1 MNNMKITDVKV
12 NRRRVNLHTPFKTA
26 LRTVTEIE
34 SIDVYIYTD
43 AGIVGKGAATA
54 TPVITGDFANGI
66 EEAILGPMRSCLIGQ
81 DIIQFQQLL
90 QHIQMSCIGNSSAKA
105 AVDIALYDVYCQHQ
119 NVPLYALL
127 GGKKDI
133 HTDITVSVDE
143 PFIMAKEA
151 KQHVEKGF
159 QTLKIKVGKS
169 APLDLERIEAI
180 RNSVPQNTTLRLD
193 ANQGWDP
200 KEAVTIIKE
209 MENRN
214 LNIEFIEQPVYAKD
228 WDGLK
233 YVKDNVQTPIMADE
247 SIFSASDALKIV
259 QGGYA
264 DLINIKLMKCGG
276 IREAWRIADI
286 AETAG
291 VKCMVGSMMES
302 SLSVRAVAHLAAA
315 HPNIHYFDLDA
326 PLWLMEEPEGMTY
339 SGSKV
344 NLQTTVNSKS

>member
-1 MNNMKITDVKV
+1 MNKMKITDVKV
-12 NRRRVNLHTPFKTA
+12 NRRRIKLHTPFKTA

-34 SIDVYIYTD
+34 SIDVYIHTD
-43 AGIVGKGAATA
+43 EGVIGKGAAAA
-54 TPVITGDFANGI
+54 TPVITGDFTSGM
-66 EEAILGPMRSCLIGQ
+66 EEAILGAMRSCLIGQ

-90 QHIQMSCIGNSSAKA
+90 QRIQMSCIGNSSAKA
-105 AVDIALYDVYCQHQ
+105 AVDIALYDVYCQYQ

-127 GGKKDI
+127 GGKKEI
-133 HTDITVSVDE
+133 YTDITVSVDE
-143 PFIMAKEA
+143 PVLMAKEA
-151 KQHVEKGF
+151 KKHIEKGF
-159 QTLKIKVGKS
+159 QTLKIKVGKE
-169 APLDLERIEAI
+169 AHLDLERIEAI
-180 RNSVPQNTTLRLD
+180 RNVVPRNTTLRLD
-193 ANQGWDP
+193 ANQGWSP
-200 KEAVTIIKE
+200 KEAISIIQE

-214 LNIEFIEQPVYAKD
+214 LNIEFIEQPVHAKD

-233 YVKDNVQTPIMADE
+233 YVKDRVQTPIMADE
-247 SIFSASDALKIV
+247 SIFSASDALKLV
-259 QGGYA
+259 QGRYA

-302 SLSVRAVAHLAAA
+302 SLSVSAVAHLAAA

-344 NLQTTVNSKS
+344 NLQSTVNSKS